1 MFSLQW
7 AQPKPTATR
16 PLWGC
21 PLGWVPQAEDLLF
34 VLTQA
39 GVGRGLGSVRT
50 PEYDSLTVQ

>member
-16 PLWGC
+16 QCWGL
-21 PLGWVPQAEDLLF
+21 PLGWVPQAEDLLP

-39 GVGRGLGSVRT
+39 GVGRGFGELT
-50 PEYDSLTVQ
+50 PEYDSLTVQQ